1 MFFQSTQMRLIL
13 SWGDKPNDLDAHV
26 NFYDKDG
33 NGKCS
38 VYYKDT
44 HRKCGNYAEL
54 DVDHK
59 DYVSIFSISFYQSF
73 YLDDFIIIFSG

>member
-1 MFFQSTQMRLIL
+1 MRLIL

-44 HRKCGNYAEL
+44 HRKCGQYAEL

-59 DYVSIFSISFYQSF
+59 DYVS
-73 YLDDFIIIFSG
+73 